1 MATKRAGTAK
11 RKGRLTVDDV
21 RELALALP
29 ATEERPSYGTP
40 GFRVSD
46 TLFARVLDEDSIV
59 IKVDFDHR
67 EALLQSKPD
76 VFRVTPHY
84 QDWPMVIVQLTTV
97 DRPLLQSLLKEAWR
111 RCASPKVLKASQAPE
126 PEGKPTRAA
135 KKAKAPAARKR
146 SPSRRA

>member
-1 MATKRAGTAK
+1 MAKKQAQ

-29 ATEERPSYGTP
+29 ATQERPSYGTP

-46 TLFARVLDEDSIV
+46 KLFARVLDEDSIV
-59 IKVDFDHR
+59 LKVDFDHR
-67 EALLQSKPD
+67 EALLQSQPE

-97 DRPLLQSLLKEAWR
+97 KRPLLQSLLKEAWR
-111 RCASPKVLKASQAPE
+111 RCASAKVLKAEQAP
-126 PEGKPTRAA
+126 PAQAPSSRTVK
-135 KKAKAPAARKR
+135 KAPARKRGPARK
-146 SPSRRA
+146 A

>member
-1 MATKRAGTAK
+1 MATKQAKLVK

-46 TLFARVLDEDSIV
+46 KLFARVLDDDSIV

-67 EALLQSKPD
+67 EALLQTQPD

-97 DRPLLQSLLKEAWR
+97 TRPLLQSLLKEAWR
-111 RCASPKVLKASQAPE
+111 RCASAKVLKAELSSSPETSAPR
-126 PEGKPTRAA
+126 TV
-135 KKAKAPAARKR
+135 KKAPARKR
-146 SPSRRA
+146 SPVRKT

>member
-1 MATKRAGTAK
+1 MATKQAKPVK

-40 GFRVSD
+40 GFRVSNK
-46 TLFARVLDEDSIV
+46 LFARVLDDDSIV

-67 EALLQSKPD
+67 EALLQTQPD

-97 DRPLLQSLLKEAWR
+97 KRPLLQSLLKEAWR
-111 RCASPKVLKASQAPE
+111 RCASAKVLKAELSSSPE
-126 PEGKPTRAA
+126 TPSPRT
-135 KKAKAPAARKR
+135 ARKR
-146 SPSRRA
+146 SPGRKA

>member
-1 MATKRAGTAK
+1 MAARKKAVKTSVK

-46 TLFARVLDEDSIV
+46 KLFARVLDEDSIV

-67 EALLQSKPD
+67 EALLQSQPD

-84 QDWPMVIVQLTTV
+84 QDWPMVIVQLATV
-97 DRPLLQSLLKEAWR
+97 KRPLLQSLLKEAWR
-111 RCASPKVLKASQAPE
+111 RCASAKVLKAQEAGSKDVAPA
-126 PEGKPTRAA
+126 PRA
-135 KKAKAPAARKR
+135 KKAPARKR
-146 SPSRRA
+146 SPAKKA

>member
-1 MATKRAGTAK
+1 MAARKKTVAKPKPAK
-11 RKGRLTVDDV
+11 RGSRLTVDDV

-67 EALLQSKPD
+67 EALLRTQPD
-76 VFRVTPHY
+76 IFRVTPHY

-97 DRPLLQSLLKEAWR
+97 GRPLLQSLLKEAWR
-111 RCASPKVLKASQAPE
+111 RCASPKVLKALEAP
-126 PEGKPTRAA
+126 GAAA
-135 KKAKAPAARKR
+135 KKAAPRKKR
-146 SPSRRA
+146 V